1 MRSVWGAVALLAAG
15 AMTAGSAHAQS
26 LFLGGDDLPTFPME
40 CGPDAPQILPEKAY
54 DGAYPTN
61 AKAPDGPLQGLHV
74 PKFMGSA
81 FFASVN
87 EGVQE
92 AAAEMSPPASIR
104 YDGPNVARVD
114 EQIAFVENYINQN
127 IAGILLASND
137 GVALA
142 PALKRALERGIAV
155 VTYDSD
161 VQADA
166 RTWFVNQALHNQ
178 VAKYLIDII
187 AEQTGGKGNFAIIT
201 STFNTPVQ
209 ARWIAEMGAYT
220 AKCYPELKWL
230 ETVEAQEDNALSFN
244 QAVQLINKYGDDL
257 DGLISMTG
265 TATPAAMQAVEEAGL
280 CGKLPVTG
288 LALPNS
294 VASYLNSGCAQKA
307 VLWSTKDLGYAAA
320 QVLNAVVRGELTKE
334 AKSVKAGRLGELK
347 VLNGSQVLLG
357 DPLVFTKD
365 NVGDYDF

>member
-1 MRSVWGAVALLAAG
+1 MALRACAIALVAYG
-15 AMTAGSAHAQS
+15 AMWTTANAAS
-26 LFLGGDDLPTFPME
+26 LFMGGDDQPTFPME
-40 CGPDAPQILPEKAY
+40 CAADAPQILPEKPY
-54 DGAYPTN
+54 DGTYPKSPKPVEG
-61 AKAPDGPLQGLHV
+61 AIKGLHN
-74 PKFMGSA
+74 PKFIGAA
-81 FFASVN
+81 FFASVD

-92 AAAEMSPPASIR
+92 AAGSWDPPGQIR

-114 EQIAFVENYINQN
+114 EQIAFVENYINQDIN
-127 IAGILLASND
+127 GILLASND

-142 PALKRALERGIAV
+142 PALKRALDKGITV
-155 VTYDSD
+155 VADDSG
-161 VQADA
+161 V
-166 RTWFVNQALHNQ
+166 
-178 VAKYLIDII
+178 
-187 AEQTGGKGNFAIIT
+187 EGNFAIIT

-220 AKCYPELKWL
+220 AKCYPNLKWL

-265 TATPAAMQAVEEAGL
+265 TATPAAMQAVQEAGL

-288 LALPNS
+288 LALPS
-294 VASYLNSGCAQKA
+294 TVAPYLKSDCAKKA

-320 QVLNAVVRGELTKE
+320 EVMQAVIDGKLTPESKTV
-334 AKSVKAGRLGELK
+334 SAGRLGELK

-365 NVGDYDF
+365 NVDQYNF

>member
-1 MRSVWGAVALLAAG
+1 MALRACAIALVASG
-15 AMTAGSAHAQS
+15 AMWTTANAQS
-26 LFLGGDDLPTFPME
+26 LFMGGDDQPTFPME
-40 CGPDAPQILPEKAY
+40 CAADAPQILPEKPY
-54 DGAYPTN
+54 DGAYPKSPKPVEG
-61 AKAPDGPLQGLHV
+61 AIKGLHN
-74 PKFMGSA
+74 PKFIGAA
-81 FFASVN
+81 FFASVD

-92 AAAEMSPPASIR
+92 AAGSWDPPGQIR

-114 EQIAFVENYINQN
+114 EQIAFVENYINQD
-127 IAGILLASND
+127 IDGILLASND

-142 PALKRALERGIAV
+142 PALKRALDKGITV

-178 VAKYLIDII
+178 VAKNLIDII
-187 AEQTGGKGNFAIIT
+187 AEETGGEGNFAIIT

-220 AKCYPELKWL
+220 AKCYPKLKWL

-265 TATPAAMQAVEEAGL
+265 TATPAAMQAVQEAGL

-288 LALPNS
+288 LALPS
-294 VASYLNSGCAQKA
+294 TVAPYLKSGCAQKA

-320 QVLNAVVRGELTKE
+320 EVMQAVIDGKLTPDSKTV
-334 AKSVKAGRLGELK
+334 SAGRLGELK

-365 NVGDYDF
+365 NVDQYNF